1 MLHSRM
7 LVYLDEVARC
17 GSIRKAAGRL
27 NVASSAVNR
36 QILILEQEL
45 GTPVFERLRKRLRLT
60 ATGEL
65 LIAHVRQTLKDHQR
79 LRARIED
86 IKGLRRGEVT
96 VATMGGPAAYI
107 LPRVLQSF
115 RRDHPGVKVIVKVLP
130 VDELMA
136 SVIAGEADLGFA
148 FNLPAAPGIHVF
160 SAVESHLGVVAL
172 PDHPLA
178 KQSTVS
184 LAQCVGYPLI
194 FPDASLTLRKLLD
207 ASFARLAV
215 RIEPVIETNSLEL
228 MKQSAMLGLGITFLN
243 AIDIEVER
251 RRGDAAFIPLRD
263 RNLGLQILQV
273 VHRTK
278 GMLDVLPQLM
288 ADQLKTALGEFGGE
302 PA

>member
-148 FNLPAAPGIHVF
+148 FNLPAVPGIHVF

-194 FPDASLTLRKLLD
+194 FPDTSLTLRKLLD

>member
-7 LVYLDEVARC
+7 LTYLDEVARC

-36 QILILEQEL
+36 QILSLEEEL

-65 LIAHVRQTLKDHQR
+65 LIAHVRQTLKDHQKV
-79 LRARIED
+79 RARIED

-96 VATMGGPAAYI
+96 IATMGTPAAYI
-107 LPRVLQSF
+107 LPRVVKSF
-115 RRDHPGVKVIVKVLP
+115 RKDHPGVKVVVKVLP
-130 VDELMA
+130 VNDLVA

-148 FNLPAAPGIHVF
+148 FNLPAGPGMQVF
-160 SAVESHLGVVAL
+160 SAVESRLGVVAL

-178 KQSTVS
+178 KQTTAS
-184 LAQCVGYPLI
+184 LAQCIGYPLI
-194 FPDASLTLRKLLD
+194 FPDNSMTLRELLD
-207 ASFARLAV
+207 SSFARLAV
-215 RIEPVIETNSLEL
+215 RVEPVIETNSVEL
-228 MKQSAMLGLGITFLN
+228 MKQSALLGLGITFLN

-251 RRGDAAFIPLRD
+251 RVGEAAFIPLRD
-263 RNLGLQILQV
+263 RNLGPQVLQV
-273 VHRTK
+273 VHRSK

-288 ADQLKTALGEFGGE
+288 ADQLKTSLGEFGGE